1 MYNMYMY
8 MYVHLCI
15 VCSYILC
22 KTRINFVII
31 QLKGKVLVTEVTIEH
46 IPKTLSPSGKLDSA
60 PKDFSVYVS
69 TRLHSVFEST
79 FVSCN

>member
-1 MYNMYMY
+1 M
-8 MYVHLCI
+8 
-15 VCSYILC
+15 
-22 KTRINFVII
+22 
-31 QLKGKVLVTEVTIEH
+31 TEVTIEH

-79 FVSCN
+79 FVSCIREWNQKKMKTVHTLADSLTTLMDLLFRCSTYK